1 MLVRSRFPEDGDHT
15 GGDVSP
21 SVSRVTNRDSSRG
34 PLVSDTIPS
43 CLSKHPRRQRC
54 AVVRRAGGFRPR
66 KRELERIEVH
76 VIRENKVQAGLS
88 QRDQQRQG
96 KKTSDVTR

>member
-34 PLVSDTIPS
+34 PLVIDTIVHRRADHIS
-43 CLSKHPRRQRC
+43 RRRHRQYARGRAVFPRRRPGAKSQPYRRRF
-54 AVVRRAGGFRPR
+54 AKVRR
-66 KRELERIEVH
+66 
-76 VIRENKVQAGLS
+76 
-88 QRDQQRQG
+88 
-96 KKTSDVTR
+96 